1 MSTLEVNQ
9 RGLAVLEEF
18 ERCSELTDDLLK
30 KSLRGLGK
38 LASKLCAYTKPRMAK
53 TAKKGLEQAVL
64 FVKDNLKVIVRAL
77 FVISMVYVSYEA
89 AEWLMSNT
97 SSSMVFSDPSWIIT
111 KAYNKYIGEPITGF
125 FGMLLIGFS
134 VLRGLLDV
142 GLRAHQLSTGIVLTI
157 FAVTWFFP
165 VVALAM
171 ATIYISTKTT
181 IKILFN

>member
-1 MSTLEVNQ
+1 MSTLEVNE
-9 RGLAVLEEF
+9 RGLAIFKEF
-18 ERCSELTDDLLK
+18 ERCSEITDNLLK

-53 TAKKGLEQAVL
+53 TAKTSLEQATV
-64 FVKDNLKVIVRAL
+64 FAKDNLKVIVKSL
-77 FVISMVYVSYEA
+77 FVVTMVYVSYEA

-97 SSSMVFSDPSWIIT
+97 SSSMVFSDPSSIIT
-111 KAYNKYIGEPITGF
+111 KAYNKYIGEPVAGF

-142 GLRAHQLSTGIVLTI
+142 GLKAHQLSTGIVLTM

-171 ATIYISTKTT
+171 ATIYISTKTIT
-181 IKILFN
+181 KILFT